1 MNIRV
6 CWLFGLV
13 CCMSTALTLR
23 AANPDLILAPTP
35 RLSQEA
41 WSELQQT
48 AAIAKI
54 VTLHVQITA
63 ARGSIRDVAVKEVQ
77 HWPHTASEVQ
87 SWIQQQWKFVPTFS
101 GTVVQPLS
109 FQIVKAAASPASPP
123 EKSGSWPS
131 ADRSLFVKAP
141 NPPIPIL
148 AASNIK
154 DYQDRHRY
162 WPGVLL
168 LMTVKEGVIVDL
180 RVLDQKGP
188 MELCGFTVGFV
199 RKYWQLRPDVT
210 GTYQLPVYYGFN

>member
-1 MNIRV
+1 MNARI

-13 CCMSTALTLR
+13 CRMSSALTLE
-23 AANPDLILAPTP
+23 AVNPDLILAPTP

-41 WSELQQT
+41 WGELQKN
-48 AAIAKI
+48 AGIAKS

-63 ARGSIRDVAVKEVQ
+63 ARGSIKDVAVKEVQ

-87 SWIQQQWKFVPTFS
+87 SWIQQQWKFVPAFS
-101 GTVVQPLS
+101 GTVAQPLS
-109 FQIVKAAASPASPP
+109 FQIVNAAALPTSLP
-123 EKSGSWPS
+123 EKHRFWPS
-131 ADRSLFVKAP
+131 ADRWLFVKAP
-141 NPPIPIL
+141 NPPLPVL
-148 AASNIK
+148 SLSKIK

-168 LMTVKEGVIVDL
+168 LLPAKEGDIVDL

-188 MELCGFTVGFV
+188 MELCNFTVQWV

-210 GTYQLPVYYGFN
+210 GTYRVPVYYGFN